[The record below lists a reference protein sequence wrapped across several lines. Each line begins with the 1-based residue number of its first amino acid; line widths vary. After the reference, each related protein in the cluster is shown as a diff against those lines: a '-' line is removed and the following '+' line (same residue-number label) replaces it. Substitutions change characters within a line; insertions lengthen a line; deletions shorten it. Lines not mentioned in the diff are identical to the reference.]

1 MLDHQLGIEEDDIR
15 FSEEDAQLRLRLGHL
30 PHRDAADDM
39 SAMVEKWLSRTPA
52 FCRTEENNAVS
63 AAERGTATHLFLQ
76 FCDMERARRDGV
88 RAEAIRLTEQRF
100 LPPHVAEEIREDQLT
115 RFFASDFYTRLS
127 RARRVWREQRFQL
140 LLPAEHFTQNEAY
153 ARELSGEVLLV
164 QGVIDLFFETE
175 DGKLILCDY
184 KTDALTR
191 EERLNPVLAAKKL
204 IARHERQLSYY
215 AQALEQLCGRRPNEV
230 LIYSLP
236 LGDTIRL
243 P

>member
-1 MLDHQLGIEEDDIR
+1 M
-15 FSEEDAQLRLRLGHL
+15 AQ
-30 PHRDAADDM
+30 
-39 SAMVEKWLSRTPA
+39 
-52 FCRTEENNAVS
+52 
-63 AAERGTATHLFLQ
+63 
-76 FCDMERARRDGV
+76 
-88 RAEAIRLTEQRF
+88 
-100 LPPHVAEEIREDQLT
+100 EIREDQLT
-115 RFFASDFYTRLS
+115 RFFASDFYERLR

-140 LLPAEHFTQNEAY
+140 LLPAENFTQNEDY

-164 QGVIDLFFETE
+164 QGVIDLFFEAE

-191 EERLNPVLAAKKL
+191 EERRDPSQAAKKL

-215 AQALEQLCGRRPNEV
+215 AQALEQLCGRRPDEV

-243 P
+243 S